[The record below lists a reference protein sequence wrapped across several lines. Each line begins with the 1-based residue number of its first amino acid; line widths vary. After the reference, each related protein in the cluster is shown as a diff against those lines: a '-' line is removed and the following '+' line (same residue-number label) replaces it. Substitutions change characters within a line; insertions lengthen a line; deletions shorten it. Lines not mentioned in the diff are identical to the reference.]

1 QTRLKIAHDEEL
13 SFAKAEAR
21 LKARIMAERMAE
33 HSANLERQ
41 VERLAK
47 AEAAVLNILE
57 DARRLEGELKEER
70 DRARAII
77 SAIAEGLLVID
88 KDFNVTLANP
98 VALSLLG
105 VSDEHDILGH
115 DVRRALSVFNGEQP
129 VAPEKILIFG
139 AMEEKGMV
147 QIGLKDNIYIQ
158 NTLGRKFPVSVIS
171 APLYSGGAFSAV
183 VVFQD
188 ITEQKEFDE
197 AKSSFVAIAS
207 HQLRTPL
214 VSIRWFSEML
224 QSGDAGKLGDEQQ
237 DFVNRI
243 YKGVIR
249 LIGLIN
255 TLLVMAKTES
265 GTGSAE
271 TVMVDVRA
279 LTDDI
284 LKELDPQLKQK
295 GLVVALKAA
304 AESVPNV
311 VADPLMLRQVISNLI
326 ANSIRYTNEQ
336 GRIDIEIGASAEGD
350 FVVYSVK
357 DDGIGIPPADKYKIF
372 QRFFRSAN
380 AKQKIGEGSGLGLSL
395 VKALVDAWGGRVWFE
410 SPIAFRAGEP
420 PKGSAFYFMIPIKA
434 TGKVPP
440 PVPIPVAPANG
451 QK

>member
-1 QTRLKIAHDEEL
+1 MSDIEQARLKIAHNEEI
-13 SFAKAEAR
+13 SFAKAEAKLR
-21 LKARIMAERMAE
+21 ARIMAERMTE
-33 HSANLERQ
+33 RNLNLERQ
-41 VERLAK
+41 VERLGK
-47 AEAAVLNILE
+47 AEAAVLNILD
-57 DARRLEGELKEER
+57 DARRLETELKDER

-105 VSDEHDILGH
+105 FHDEQDMLGH
-115 DVRRALSVFNGEQP
+115 DIRRTLSVFNGEQP

-147 QIGLKDNIYIQ
+147 QIGIKDNIYIQ

-171 APLYSGGAFSAV
+171 TPLYSGGAFSAV

-224 QSGDAGKLGDEQQ
+224 QSGDAGVLADEQR

-265 GTGSAE
+265 GAGGAE
-271 TVMVDVRA
+271 TVMVDVRT

-304 AESVPNV
+304 AENVPKV
-311 VADPLMLRQVISNLI
+311 AADPLMLRQVISNLI

-357 DDGIGIPPADKYKIF
+357 DDGIGIPPVDKYKIF

-410 SPIAFRAGEP
+410 SPITFREGES
-420 PKGSAFYFMIPIKA
+420 PKGTAFHFMIPVKA
-434 TGKVPP
+434 KVAPP
-440 PVPIPVAPANG
+440 PR
-451 QK
+451 